1 MICKRITLYFC
12 IFIAFILRGPF
23 ATAQTPQRIANLHLH
38 LDYKINHIL
47 PDPKGFLWLATESG
61 LVRYDGS
68 TVETYTHDP
77 ANPQSL
83 PMNHLTYLLRDDKT
97 GLIWIASANA
107 GLVCFDPK
115 APKNK
120 AFTTY
125 RSLPNDPKTVGGNAL
140 NVLEIDKNRHL
151 WIGGDDA
158 KLTDLDL
165 ETLKFTR
172 HTEGVEATIFGLCNG
187 GEGKLFIGTLTK
199 ALMLY
204 DTRLHKPIK
213 QWDFKDLLPK
223 NFDKVNSLNMV
234 GDILLD
240 KNKTSLWCLFGPA
253 GLVHLD
259 LKTDKSQT
267 YNLGFSTF
275 NVAKE
280 NNVLSLNEDHEGK
293 FWLGHTL
300 EGMIVFNPKTNQ
312 VERRLSDESEV
323 AKSKSPLRVNKVYT
337 DKSTNITWIGTTK
350 GLFSYSPV
358 KNTYTQLTTFPISNK
373 MIQIKEN
380 LLDKSRAVWIL
391 TDKNLLKMDGQTRRE
406 VARFTFSSEMEVN
419 QWSSLD
425 IEPSGV
431 YVRTVYRVSRV
442 DEAAKKIVT
451 LPIKYDITGLADDT
465 LSNGEP
471 IRWISTYNAG
481 LFRLRNNGTI
491 EHFPQLPTKVLLFV
505 HRTSAG
511 SVWIGTD
518 GIGLLRLKNKEK
530 VSFDHFS
537 NDPKVP
543 NSLPDNIP
551 TYLHTDSQN
560 RLWLATASNGLS
572 WIENAEVAQPIFH
585 QYSINKVE
593 NPFIS
598 SIYEDG
604 DGNIWADNLK
614 GKPYV
619 FNPKTHESHLLMG
632 DGSDILPNR
641 LPEKIIVGQ
650 GKGGVWL
657 ANTEGVTFIDKTNE
671 SVFPKRVLPI
681 HFTGLTIFN
690 TDETERLANDS
701 TVQLSYRENFFSL
714 KFSALN
720 FEGNTQYRYKLE
732 GIDDDWVNIGSRNM
746 AYYTNIPHGK
756 YTFRVRASVGIE
768 SEDDKETRLEIV
780 ILPPFWQTWWFR
792 FLALISVGG
801 ALYWLFLNR
810 LRQIKYEA
818 TLKQKEAEIKQKEAE
833 TSQLRA
839 EFQQKIAETE
849 LSALRAQ
856 MNPHF
861 IFNCLNSL
869 NLYILENH
877 VDLASDYL
885 QRFSKLIRLV
895 LENSRLE
902 RIPLINEVEALKLYM
917 MMEGMRFKEKLTFD
931 IQIDPEIDAEMVTIP
946 PLLLQPFIENA
957 IWHGLMH
964 KVEGG
969 TIWLKITQPSD
980 TVIHAE
986 IVDNGIGR
994 AAAAVIKSKSA
1005 TQQKSFGMKVTG
1017 ERIAAINQIYN
1028 TQTKVEVIDL
1038 KDENG
1043 NANGTKI
1050 IVEIPV

>member
-1 MICKRITLYFC
+1 MNGKKLTLF
-12 IFIAFILRGPF
+12 FFVFFAFILRGPLVLS
-23 ATAQTPQRIANLHLH
+23 QTPQRIANLHLH
-38 LDYKINHIL
+38 LNYNIHHIL

-77 ANPQSL
+77 VNPKSL
-83 PMNHLTYLLRDDKT
+83 PMNNLVFLIRDDKT
-97 GLIWIASANA
+97 GFIWIATANA

-125 RSLPNDPKTVGGNAL
+125 RSLPNDSKTVGGNAL
-140 NVLEIDKNRHL
+140 DVLEIDENRHL
-151 WIGGDDA
+151 WIGGDLA
-158 KLTDLDL
+158 NLTELDL
-165 ETLKFTR
+165 ETLTFTR
-172 HTEGVEATIFGLCNG
+172 HTEEVDATIYGLCNG
-187 GEGKLFIGTLTK
+187 GEGKLFIGTRSK
-199 ALMLY
+199 ALILY
-204 DTRLHKPIK
+204 DTRLHKTIK
-213 QWDFKDLLPK
+213 KWDFKDLLPK
-223 NFDKVNSLNMV
+223 NFDKINSLNMV
-234 GDILLD
+234 GGIFLN
-240 KNKTSLWCLFGPA
+240 KNKESLWCLFGPT
-253 GLVHLD
+253 GLIHLD
-259 LKTDKSQT
+259 LKTDKVET
-267 YNLGFSTF
+267 FPLGFSEF
-275 NVAKE
+275 SVARE
-280 NNVLSLNEDHEGK
+280 NNVLSINQDYEGK

-300 EGMIVFNPKTNQ
+300 EGMIIFNPKTNQ
-312 VERRLSDESEV
+312 VERRLSDESTV
-323 AKSKSPLRVNKVYT
+323 AKSKLPLRVNKIYT
-337 DKSTNITWIGTTK
+337 DKKTNMTWIGTSK
-350 GLFSYSPV
+350 GLFSYSPI
-358 KNTYTQLTTFPISNK
+358 KNIFTQLTPFSIPNK
-373 MIQIKEN
+373 IIQVREN
-380 LLDKSRAVWIL
+380 LLDKTRPVWIL
-391 TDKNLLKMDGQTRRE
+391 TNKNLLKMDGQTRLE
-406 VARFTFSSEMEVN
+406 IARFSFSSKMEVN

-431 YVRTVYRVSRV
+431 YVRTVNHISRV
-442 DEAAKKIVT
+442 DETAKKIVT
-451 LPIKYDITGLADDT
+451 MPISYDITGLADDT
-465 LSNGEP
+465 LPNGEP
-471 IRWISTYNAG
+471 IRWISTFNAG
-481 LFRLRNNGTI
+481 LFRLRNNGVV
-491 EHFPQLPTKVLLFV
+491 EHFTNLPTNVLLSV
-505 HRTSAG
+505 YRKSEG
-511 SVWIGTD
+511 SIWICTD
-518 GIGLLRLKNKEK
+518 GVGLLRLKDKDK
-530 VSFDHFS
+530 VSFDHFL

-551 TYLHTDSQN
+551 TFLYTDSQN
-560 RLWLATASNGLS
+560 RLWLGTASNGLV
-572 WIENAEVAQPIFH
+572 WIEKPDAENPIFH
-585 QYSINKVE
+585 QYSLNKTE

-598 SIYEDG
+598 SIFEDG
-604 DGNIWADNLK
+604 DGNLWADNLK
-614 GKPYV
+614 GKPYI
-619 FNPKTHESHLLMG
+619 FNPKTNESHLLSG
-632 DGSDILPNR
+632 DGSDILPNH
-641 LPEKIIVGQ
+641 LTDKIIVGQ
-650 GKGGVWL
+650 GKNGIWL
-657 ANTEGVTFIDKTNE
+657 TNTEGVTFIDKTNE

-681 HFTGLTIFN
+681 HFTGLNIFN
-690 TDETERLANDS
+690 TDETERLINDS

-720 FEGNTQYRYKLE
+720 FEGNTHYRYKME
-732 GIDDDWVNIGSRNM
+732 GIDDDWVNIGSRNE

-756 YTFRVRASVGIE
+756 YTFRVRASVGVE
-768 SEDDKETRLEIV
+768 SEDDMETRLEIV
-780 ILPPFWQTWWFR
+780 ILPPFWKTWWFK
-792 FLALISVGG
+792 FLALFSVGG
-801 ALYWLFLNR
+801 ALYWLFQNR
-810 LRQIKYEA
+810 LRQIRYKA

-902 RIPLINEVEALKLYM
+902 RIPLSNEVEALKLYM

-931 IQIDPEIDAEMVTIP
+931 IQIDPDIDDEMVTIP

-969 TIWLKITQPSD
+969 TIWLKITQPKD
-980 TVIHAE
+980 NIIHAE
-986 IVDNGIGR
+986 ITDNGIGR

-1038 KDENG
+1038 TDEKG
-1043 NANGTKI
+1043 VANGTKV